1 MTHHS
6 LISSRFAR
14 LDEPL
19 QALSCLIA
27 VAAANQAA
35 LAQVHADQQAELDS
49 ALSTVRTALG
59 GVTDGPGFHVINQ
72 SPDVLSLLVARA
84 QVHPNQPRDVNV
96 TVKASAQVAALFLSF
111 GTPSVIAPGSAFV
124 IEIAGPGG
132 MVQIPA
138 NEGRSINQVVSACIL
153 AGSTLGFSAS
163 LSGTGIR
170 LSTPTLGSDAFVS
183 VRILSTIHRPRFF
196 SGIYRMSPGDSARA
210 DRASVVRFAT
220 PAALIPQV
228 DFGQDVRAS
237 IDNRIAF
244 THGADIAL
252 HEWDLDTAMRLSI
265 GHATGTVNAQTL
277 GTFRAFTLVRD

>member
-1 MTHHS
+1 MTQRRWIPGSTSKLDQS
-6 LISSRFAR
+6 LHT
-14 LDEPL
+14 
-19 QALSCLIA
+19 LSCLVA

-49 ALSTVRTALG
+49 ALSSVRGALG
-59 GVTDGPGFHVINQ
+59 GFTDGPGIHVINQ

-84 QVHPNQPRDVNV
+84 QVLPNQPRDVNV

-111 GTPSVIAPGSAFV
+111 GTPSIIAPGSAFV

-138 NEGRSINQVVSACIL
+138 SEGRSINQVTSACIL
-153 AGSTLGFSAS
+153 AGSTLGFSAA

-170 LSTPTLGSDAFVS
+170 VFTPSLGSDAFVS
-183 VRILSTIHRPRFF
+183 VRILSMIHRPRFF
-196 SGIYRMSPGDSARA
+196 SGIYRMSHSDSSRA
-210 DRASVVRFAT
+210 DRASVIRFAT
-220 PAALIPQV
+220 PAALVPQT
-228 DFGQDVRAS
+228 DFGQDIRAY

-244 THGADIAL
+244 TSGAEIAL
-252 HEWDLDTAMRLSI
+252 HEWDLDTVMRLSI